1 MISLSQ
7 AVVLGFLQGV
17 TELFPISSLGH
28 SVVLPGLLRR
38 HVDQDANAFLTF
50 LVATHFATAL
60 VLFVL
65 YWRDWRRI
73 LTGLGRTLRD
83 RALAPADL
91 DARLAWLLLVSTV
104 PAGVLGLLLE
114 KQVRHLF
121 VAPRA
126 AGFFLVMNGA
136 LLFGA
141 ERLRRQ
147 AKRAAETSDPDRH
160 IAAELSWWQALRVGL
175 LQILA
180 LIPGFSR
187 TGSTIAGG
195 LLVGLSHEDALR
207 YSFLLATPI
216 IGAAAA
222 LKLPRLFLSGGAAA
236 LGVAGAGA
244 LAAAV
249 AAYASVKFLTRHFQT
264 KTLTPFAIYCAAIG
278 AASLALLAR

>member
-1 MISLSQ
+1 M
-7 AVVLGFLQGV
+7 

-28 SVVLPGLLRR
+28 SVVLPGLLRW

-73 LTGLGRTLRD
+73 LAGLGRTLRH
-83 RALAPADL
+83 RTLAPADR
-91 DARLAWLLLVSTV
+91 DARLAWLLVVSTV

-126 AGFFLVMNGA
+126 AGFFLVMNGV

-147 AKRAAETSDPDRH
+147 AQRAP
-160 IAAELSWWQALRVGL
+160 
-175 LQILA
+175 
-180 LIPGFSR
+180 
-187 TGSTIAGG
+187 
-195 LLVGLSHEDALR
+195 
-207 YSFLLATPI
+207 
-216 IGAAAA
+216 
-222 LKLPRLFLSGGAAA
+222 
-236 LGVAGAGA
+236 
-244 LAAAV
+244 
-249 AAYASVKFLTRHFQT
+249 
-264 KTLTPFAIYCAAIG
+264 
-278 AASLALLAR
+278 